1 MLEGYFS
8 NKRTNIFFERTIKR
22 TFLSLYIVQ
31 FVCLINVLSNSI
43 ISKERLFERT
53 KKIRKIWKNE
63 IRKKKMNFEWT
74 LFDQTTSSHVLGF
87 LAANL
92 RLSKFVVVV
101 RELEVVAT
109 GVDVDGVA

>member
-1 MLEGYFS
+1 
-8 NKRTNIFFERTIKR
+8 
-22 TFLSLYIVQ
+22 
-31 FVCLINVLSNSI
+31 
-43 ISKERLFERT
+43 
-53 KKIRKIWKNE
+53 
-63 IRKKKMNFEWT
+63 MNFERT

-109 GVDVDGVA
+109 AVDVDGVA